1 MFNRKS
7 MDHSW
12 LKVEILVASRADFY
26 FNAVIKNCKSNNI
39 SLFESNIIN
48 VVGI

>member
-12 LKVEILVASRADFY
+12 IKVDILVASRADFY
-26 FNAVIKNCKSNNI
+26 FNAVITWGLLTEHS
-39 SLFESNIIN
+39 
-48 VVGI
+48 